1 MKNREL
7 PRGAA
12 ALVDVIGYRLGMA
25 LCATMNSGHLYVPIR
40 LKPGHPIVGIVG
52 QVAAEK
58 LVGIYGG
65 QTIRIP
71 QCSAMQRAK
80 RNDEIKVL
88 AAEGVKVGDIARRF
102 GMTAQAIRYVLKKQ
116 APAL

>member
-1 MKNREL
+1 MKTEL
-7 PRGAA
+7 PRGATA
-12 ALVDVIGYRLGMA
+12 IIDLIGYRLGMA
-25 LCATMNSGHLYVPIR
+25 LCATMNSGHMYVPIR
-40 LKPGHPIVGIVG
+40 LKPDHPLIGIIG
-52 QVAAEK
+52 QQAAEK
-58 LVGIYGG
+58 LVSKYGG
-65 QTIRIP
+65 LTIRIP